1 VIVTEF
7 GDLSTA
13 CSGDYSS
20 KLISYADKHGASWT
34 AWAWFP
40 GGCTFPALINDWQG
54 APSASG
60 TVVKAALAGY
70 NDPSRLTSDAGATDA
85 AGEVADGEIAAADG
99 AAPDPAPADG
109 GADPSDAG
117 ASETG
122 SDGL

>member
-1 VIVTEF
+1 MRF
-7 GDLSTA
+7 PSLTA
-13 CSGDYSS
+13 V
-20 KLISYADKHGASWT
+20 SYADKHGASWT

-70 NDPSRLTSDAGATDA
+70 NDPSRLASDAGANTMTPRRRGCRRRDRCCPR
-85 AGEVADGEIAAADG
+85 